1 MENFKKSLKKRVLF
15 GTVYCLAVPVLTILL
30 HLIVG
35 STKAAGFTSG
45 FATGIAGVTFTFVIR
60 YARALKDEEK
70 MRAIYIKE
78 NDEREQ
84 AIAARTAKS
93 TFYTMLVM
101 LSVAMLVTAYVNWQ
115 ICIVLVI
122 VTLILALTT
131 VIWNA
136 YYSKKL

>member
-1 MENFKKSLKKRVLF
+1 MRC
-15 GTVYCLAVPVLTILL
+15 GTGNGY
-30 HLIVG
+30 
-35 STKAAGFTSG
+35 S
-45 FATGIAGVTFTFVIR
+45 AT
-60 YARALKDEEK
+60 
-70 MRAIYIKE
+70 
-78 NDEREQ
+78 
-84 AIAARTAKS
+84 RTAKS